1 MICDIQSSY
10 VLWHHIFLI
19 IIWCC
24 LWCHRA
30 PTFRMQQHQ
39 PKQVAQSQGFQH
51 ELWSP
56 IVLPQ
61 HTARKLWLLAHFR
74 HHRARRKGL
83 ALFQNFFYDKN
94 ILSTLEGY
102 ETNEWSQKVHACT
115 PATMQHRERPLWW
128 CTTPTWRPKGSRTST
143 ARWALKC
150 LGSYWF

>member
-102 ETNEWSQKVHACT
+102 ETMNGPRKST
-115 PATMQHRERPLWW
+115 PVLQQQ
-128 CTTPTWRPKGSRTST
+128 CST
-143 ARWALKC
+143 GRDPCGGVQLQLEDLRAPEPQQ
-150 LGSYWF
+150 LGEL